1 MKKSVTDYPIGLLIS
16 VLIIFLIVY
25 YGSKEISAFLQLRE
39 YQEFSAQVMG
49 IVDSMNYL
57 KESNAMYSFL
67 NVELSVPK
75 GQNITFD
82 DENDSIILQGYF
94 NENIPTYNDLTN
106 YIEINSGAN
115 DYNGSIIICYY
126 GCNNTNL
133 PYAVI
138 FR

>member
-25 YGSKEISAFLQLRE
+25 YGSKELASFFQLRE
-39 YQEFSAQVMG
+39 YQEFGADVLK

-67 NVELSVPK
+67 NVKLSVPK
-75 GQNITFD
+75 GQNLTFD
-82 DENDSIILQGYF
+82 NLTNQIMLQGYF
-94 NENIPTYNDLTN
+94 NENISTNNNLTN
-106 YIEINSGAN
+106 YLALYEDINYSL
-115 DYNGSIIICYY
+115 ILCYY
-126 GCNNTNL
+126 NCTNNL
-133 PYAVI
+133 GYEMVI